1 MIAEIYSVIEC
12 DGGWPRSCGTYIEH
26 LQNKLDKENRI
37 KVNLKKDKTLH
48 FSDWN
53 LNFNSALFV
62 TNNVFLNAVTFT
74 VVCMDIP
81 SFRQR
86 IEAFNLLGFAPVKE
100 AVVSEPNG
108 CACRHMYLCI
118 KDIDRLWDSAHLPQI
133 DLACLINGE
142 LNRIYQKYGVT
153 LNVYIHKMDK
163 RPKHGLQVN
172 AFVSRWG
179 NSSYQRSVQ
188 GLEMLYNFLCRY
200 FSEKMML
207 SYHKIKDRGLEVF

>member
-1 MIAEIYSVIEC
+1 MNAEIFSVIEC
-12 DGGWPRSCGTYIEH
+12 DGTWPRSCQTYIEH
-26 LQNKLDKENRI
+26 LQNKLDKENRT

-53 LNFNSALFV
+53 LNFNPAIFV
-62 TNNVFLNAVTFT
+62 TNNVFLGAVTFT
-74 VVCMDIP
+74 MVCMDIP
-81 SFRQR
+81 SFRRR

-142 LNRIYQKYGVT
+142 LNRIYQKCGVT
-153 LNVYIHKMDK
+153 LNVYIHKMDR
-163 RPKHGLQVN
+163 RPKYGLQVN
-172 AFVSRWG
+172 AYVSSRD
-179 NSSYQRSVQ
+179 NPSYQGSVQ
-188 GLEMLYNFLCRY
+188 GLEMLYSFLCRY
-200 FSEKMML
+200 FSEKEML